1 MGCVA
6 RFLIGLVTLI
16 TFATALFS
24 LAVAQDTPQ
33 APAAAEE
40 EEAPRSVSQ
49 VPLDVLLDANGD
61 LPDIVIGKDD
71 APVTI
76 VEYASLSCSHCANF
90 HKDVFP
96 DLKSKYLDTGKAK
109 LIVREFPTSERALV
123 AHMLTR
129 CVSPEK
135 APGLLS
141 ELFHAQ
147 EDWAFS
153 DGDPTGKLKSLAGK
167 AGLSAEQFETCTK
180 DQALF
185 DKMVA
190 NFTAAGEKFGIN
202 ATPTFFIDGKLVD
215 DAATME
221 TFDRLLS
228 K

>member
-1 MGCVA
+1 MV
-6 RFLIGLVTLI
+6 RLLIGLVTLL

-24 LAVAQDTPQ
+24 LAVAQDASPG
-33 APAAAEE
+33 PAAAEE
-40 EEAPRSVSQ
+40 EEAPRSASQ
-49 VPLDVLLDANGD
+49 IPLDVLLKANGD
-61 LPDIVIGKDD
+61 LPDIVIGQDD

-90 HKDVFP
+90 HTGVFP
-96 DLKSKYLDTGKAK
+96 DLKKKYLDTGKAK

-129 CVSPEK
+129 CVAPDK

-141 ELFHAQ
+141 DLFHAQ
-147 EDWAFS
+147 EDWAYS
-153 DGDPTGKLKSLAGK
+153 DGDPTEKLKEISGK
-167 AGLSAEQFETCTK
+167 SGLSAEEFETCTK
-180 DQALF
+180 DQKLF

-190 NFTAAGEKFGIN
+190 NFTSAGEQFGIN

-221 TFDRLLS
+221 TFDRLLD